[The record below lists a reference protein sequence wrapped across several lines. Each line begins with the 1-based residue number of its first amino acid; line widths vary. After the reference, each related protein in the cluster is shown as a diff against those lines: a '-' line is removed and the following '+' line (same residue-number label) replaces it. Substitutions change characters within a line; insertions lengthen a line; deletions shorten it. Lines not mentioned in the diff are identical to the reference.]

1 LLYNNE
7 TMVSRQD
14 SSRNN
19 QRLRTRRAIIEAAAE
34 LVRQNRSPTVAEAAE
49 RALVSRATAYRY
61 FPSQQSLLVELQA
74 DATEPSP
81 DEVLAGA
88 GDDIAARAE
97 AIARAVARMV
107 LADEALFRNQIRI
120 AQELWFSRDG
130 DTSVPVRQGRRL
142 RLIDAALAPAA
153 GRVPADLR
161 ARLRTGLAAVVGVDA
176 VINLRDI
183 CGLGPAAIED
193 TLAWTARSIVR
204 ATLDDP
210 PTGE

>member
-1 LLYNNE
+1 
-7 TMVSRQD
+7 VISRQD
-14 SSRNN
+14 SSRIN

-34 LVRQNRSPTVAEAAE
+34 LVRQNQTPTVAEAAE

-61 FPSQQSLLVELQA
+61 FPSQQSLLVELQT

-97 AIARAVARMV
+97 AIARAIARMV

-142 RLIDAALAPAA
+142 KLIDAALAPAA
-153 GRVPADLR
+153 GRVPADLT

-176 VINLRDI
+176 VLNLRDI
-183 CGLGPAAIED
+183 CGLGPTAIED

-210 PTGE
+210 PAGE